1 MDKNATQINAQ
12 TPQAICALV
21 NEYNFTMNQYCT
33 MPEQAQQAAAQLLY
47 VSASDPTAY
56 NL

>member
-1 MDKNATQINAQ
+1 MNAQ
-12 TPQAICALV
+12 TPWAICALV
-21 NEYNFTMNQYCT
+21 NEYNFRMNQYCT

-47 VSASDPTAY
+47 VYASDPKAY

>member
-1 MDKNATQINAQ
+1 MNAQ
-12 TPQAICALV
+12 TPWAICALV
-21 NEYNFTMNQYCT
+21 NEYNFRMNQYGT

-47 VSASDPTAY
+47 VYASDPKAY